1 MLRLQSHQAHSLPM
15 GFHWKS
21 QFLLSTKDPSH
32 NSNCH
37 GIPTSSASPCFTSKL
52 FIPCDW
58 GWVCRELAPLA
69 ATVKCACAMYWGPR
83 VGVSSREKGSD
94 VPDLEGGGHIVW
106 WSRTAEDPA
115 KDRWVVW
122 AGMIMIKRTPSL
134 PLLCRQSW
142 WSYGATEYFID
153 GKLDLE
159 GVLGMWILVSQPPSP
174 DGWSVSVPTWF
185 LGHRREQV
193 RTIFFQWGQPVFVP
207 WTWEEQTLPLQPSQT
222 HCLIGVEP
230 SPFQLLSRHAAQI
243 Y

>member
-1 MLRLQSHQAHSLPM
+1 M

-32 NSNCH
+32 NSSCH

-58 GWVCRELAPLA
+58 GWACRELAPPCCNSQVCMCYAGNTGAPEWGYLA
-69 ATVKCACAMYWGPR
+69 GRRGVMFLTWR
-83 VGVSSREKGSD
+83 VGDTLCGEVGQQKT
-94 VPDLEGGGHIVW
+94 W
-106 WSRTAEDPA
+106 
-115 KDRWVVW
+115 WVVW
-122 AGMIMIKRTPSL
+122 AGIIMIKRTPSL

-142 WSYGATEYFID
+142 WSYRATEYFID

-207 WTWEEQTLPLQPSQT
+207 WTWEEQTLPCNPAR
-222 HCLIGVEP
+222 LIV
-230 SPFQLLSRHAAQI
+230 S
-243 Y
+243 